1 MLLSCW
7 KRALLPCPNACL
19 GLRENSPVLVFA
31 LSNCLLLLYSTD
43 VAHLVDEV
51 GSRTWIAFVQFSFL
65 THFGHG
71 LTLKNPACSSI
82 PSSVPR
88 LMPNACN
95 SPFPVLSK
103 RRQPHSFVGSIGNNG
118 VCVQVWACTCVCG
131 ISVYIY
137 MCASVCFTLYLNY
150 FTSQLRRQRQAT
162 LIGSLKQYCSSSLVT
177 NTGKRLLEFP
187 KRIRPHCLVL
197 KDLSVTGT
205 STLGSSVPI
214 MSCWPNIQNSQ

>member
-7 KRALLPCPNACL
+7 KRALLSCPNACL

-31 LSNCLLLLYSTD
+31 LSNCLLLLYSTE

-51 GSRTWIAFVQFSFL
+51 GSRTWIAFAQFSFL

-71 LTLKNPACSSI
+71 LTLRNPACSSI
-82 PSSVPR
+82 PSQIPAIVHFQFYQKEGNHILLLVPSAI
-88 LMPNACN
+88 MECVYECVHAC
-95 SPFPVLSK
+95 V
-103 RRQPHSFVGSIGNNG
+103 FVVSL
-118 VCVQVWACTCVCG
+118 CM
-131 ISVYIY
+131 Y

-177 NTGKRLLEFP
+177 NTGKTLLEFP

-197 KDLSVTGT
+197 KDLSVAGT

-214 MSCWPNIQNSQ
+214 MSCWHNIQNSQ